1 MFPRRLNGRQGAER
15 KSAEG
20 LRRGNLGL
28 GEGEGG
34 GISGLPPRSGVKKF
48 KRKNAG
54 KEIAGKPENL
64 VLLEK

>member
-1 MFPRRLNGRQGAER
+1 MFPRRLKGRQGAER

-20 LRRGNLGL
+20 LRRVNLGH
-28 GEGEGG
+28 GDGDGG
-34 GISGLPPRSGVKKF
+34 GVSGPPTRPGAKKF
-48 KRKNAG
+48 KRKTAG